1 MSKSD
6 GEKIRE
12 IREAEGMGRQEF
24 CDLTG
29 IKKQTLI
36 STEQGRMA
44 CSLKTARQVTAVFPK
59 YRSWLIDDVTDE
71 DSGQISPEIE
81 RARQMLKQTGTDT
94 D

>member
-1 MSKSD
+1 MSKND

-12 IREAEGMGRQEF
+12 IREAAEMGRQEF

-44 CSLKTARQVTAVFPK
+44 CSLKTVRQITAVFPQF
-59 YRSWLIDDVTDE
+59 RSWLVDDEIDE
-71 DSGQISPEIE
+71 EAGQISPEIE
-81 RARQMLKQTGTDT
+81 KAR
-94 D
+94 

>member
-1 MSKSD
+1 VSKSD

-12 IREAEGMGRQEF
+12 IREASGMGRQEF

-44 CSLKTARQVTAVFPK
+44 CSLKTVRQITAAFPQ
-59 YRSWLIDDVTDE
+59 YRSWLVDDEIDE
-71 DSGQISPEIE
+71 EAGQISPEIE
-81 RARQMLKQTGTDT
+81 KARKTLKQTGTDT